1 MRAVA
6 IANVG
11 EELHGR
17 RPKRSNGRKLKED
30 EIKAVGP
37 AGASMLAKL
46 TLINKCMSEGNFS
59 PSTTS
64 W

>member
-6 IANVG
+6 MANVG
-11 EELHGR
+11 EELLGR
-17 RPKRSNGRKLKED
+17 RPKRSKGGKTKVD
-30 EIKAVGP
+30 EIQAVGP

-46 TLINKCMSEGNFS
+46 TLLNKCVSEGNFS